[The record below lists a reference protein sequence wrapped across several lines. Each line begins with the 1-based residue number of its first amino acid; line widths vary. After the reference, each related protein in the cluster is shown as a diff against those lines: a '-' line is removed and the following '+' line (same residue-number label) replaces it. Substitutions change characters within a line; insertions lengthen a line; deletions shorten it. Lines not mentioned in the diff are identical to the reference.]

1 MSHIKSKENKKEK
14 GITLV
19 ALIVTIIV
27 LIILA
32 GISITTLTG
41 EKGLINQATDSSQEA
56 QKQSIID
63 KIQAD
68 LLQEKIKTGNIPS
81 KNDLKRIIQE
91 NGFNDGSMGEDSFI
105 AKDGG
110 YTINYNEIIGWE

>member
-1 MSHIKSKENKKEK
+1 MYYLKSKENGKEN
-14 GITLV
+14 GVTLI

-41 EKGLINQATDSSQEA
+41 EDGLINQATNNSQEA

-63 KIQAD
+63 KIQAE
-68 LLQEKIKTGNIPS
+68 LLKEKTKTGNTPS
-81 KNDLKRIIQE
+81 KDDLKSIIQE
-91 NGFNDGSMGEDSFI
+91 NGLNEGTLGEDSFVV
-105 AKDGG
+105 KDGG
-110 YTINYNEIIGWE
+110 YTISYNEIIGWE